1 MARETSK
8 PSLYIIAGPNG
19 AGKTTF
25 AREFLPHFAD
35 CKQFV
40 NADLIAQGLSP
51 FSPES
56 AAMRAGRIMLDLLDD
71 LAKRREDFA
80 FETTLSGRGYL
91 RWLRRLRAE
100 GYAVRLFFLWLP
112 TVDIALARVAE
123 RVRRGG
129 HAVPEEDVRRRFGR
143 GLLNL
148 RKLYHS
154 VVDSWILFENETYP
168 PRIIA
173 FEEQG
178 RLQVVEPAR
187 FAVAWQEGA
196 ADG

>member
-1 MARETSK
+1 MTQEKSG

-35 CKQFV
+35 CKEFV
-40 NADLIAQGLSP
+40 NADLIALGLAP
-51 FSPES
+51 FAPET
-56 AAMRAGRIMLDLLDD
+56 AALRAGRLMLDRLDE
-71 LAKRREDFA
+71 LARQRADFA
-80 FETTLSGRGYL
+80 LETTLSGRGYL
-91 RWLRRLRAE
+91 RWLRGLRAE
-100 GYAVRLFFLWLP
+100 GYVVRLFFLWLP
-112 TVDIALARVAE
+112 TVDISLARVAE

-129 HAVPEEDVRRRFGR
+129 HFVPDEDVRRRFGR

-148 RKLYHS
+148 RESYRS

-173 FEEQG
+173 FEERG
-178 RLQVVEPAR
+178 RLQVVEPER
-187 FAVAWQEGA
+187 FAIAWQEGA